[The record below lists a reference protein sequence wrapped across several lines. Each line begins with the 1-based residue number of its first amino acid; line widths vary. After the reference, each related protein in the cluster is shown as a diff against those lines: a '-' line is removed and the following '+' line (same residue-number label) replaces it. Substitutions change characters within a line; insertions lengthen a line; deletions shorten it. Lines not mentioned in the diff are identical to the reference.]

1 MNENE
6 LRHTIG
12 QYLKNI
18 RKKSNLSASLVASR
32 CGYTQGHVSGIE
44 NGTKTV
50 PTDKFI
56 TRYLEALQVSD
67 IIYNQ
72 YVDELKELTDGSIN
86 LAKKNI
92 NNRYINESLPNTLV
106 NNIDENIEINEFKV
120 PINDLYFHLN
130 DKYNSKFFNGIKLDD
145 NEKQYIF
152 DFIKNYLKQKENIR
166 FNEIK
171 DIQSQIEFNIKENKN
186 LNDLS
191 KDIQAFTVS
200 TLNNKTKLEELN
212 LE

>member
-106 NNIDENIEINEFKV
+106 NNIDEKIEINEFKV

-152 DFIKNYLKQKENIR
+152 DFIKNYLTQKENIR